1 MFRGF
6 CVYLGMEKKIST
18 REFDRMEGLVL
29 INSSEQFD
37 NAIRS
42 FIIDLVEEGY
52 TVDDVKKFIQEK
64 QERVYFEFRGYDN
77 EEK

>member
-1 MFRGF
+1 
-6 CVYLGMEKKIST
+6 MEKKIST

-29 INSSEQFD
+29 TNSSKQFD

>member
-1 MFRGF
+1 
-6 CVYLGMEKKIST
+6 MEKKIST

>member
-1 MFRGF
+1 
-6 CVYLGMEKKIST
+6 
-18 REFDRMEGLVL
+18 MEGLVL
-29 INSSEQFD
+29 TNSSEQFD

-52 TVDDVKKFIQEK
+52 TVDDVKNFIQEK

>member
-1 MFRGF
+1 MLRGCF
-6 CVYLGMEKKIST
+6 VYLGMEKKIST

-29 INSSEQFD
+29 TNSSEQFD

>member
-1 MFRGF
+1 
-6 CVYLGMEKKIST
+6 MEKKINT

-29 INSSEQFD
+29 INNSKQFD

-64 QERVYFEFRGYDN
+64 QERVYFEFRGYEN

>member
-1 MFRGF
+1 MFRGCF
-6 CVYLGMEKKIST
+6 VYLGMEKKIAT

-29 INSSEQFD
+29 TNSSKQFD
-37 NAIRS
+37 DAIRS

>member
-1 MFRGF
+1 
-6 CVYLGMEKKIST
+6 
-18 REFDRMEGLVL
+18 MEGLVL

>member
-1 MFRGF
+1 MLRGF
-6 CVYLGMEKKIST
+6 CVYLGMEKKIAT

>member
-1 MFRGF
+1 
-6 CVYLGMEKKIST
+6 
-18 REFDRMEGLVL
+18 MEGLVL
-29 INSSEQFD
+29 TNSSKQFD